1 MSRAHRSLRALAA
14 APLCAI
20 AACGLVFTVVEVDLV
35 ADLIPGRAGQGP
47 SAGLVLGADHLGRS
61 VGLRLAV
68 AAGISAG
75 PALLAAVVG
84 LGLGLPLGA
93 AAGWWAD
100 ARGRAAVALTDALG
114 AVPAVVYA
122 LLFALIF
129 GDQPRWI
136 GFGVGI
142 GGGAAL
148 ARALRARI
156 EELRAVNFVEASLLH
171 GVPPARVLL
180 HHLLWTGCRRLL
192 AQHAIELAV
201 GAVLVE
207 AALSYIGGF
216 GVQEPL
222 PSWGNMIASGF
233 GQPRG
238 QALAWAAPALCLLT
252 LGAGGAA
259 LSTAFGQPPRAAD
272 D

>member
-1 MSRAHRSLRALAA
+1 MRRAHRALAA
-14 APLCAI
+14 APLCAL
-20 AACGLVFTVVEVDLV
+20 AACGLVFGVVEVDLV
-35 ADLIPGRAGQGP
+35 ADLLPGRAGQGP
-47 SAGLVLGADHLGRS
+47 GAGLLLGADHLGRS

-93 AAGWWAD
+93 AAGWWPG
-100 ARGRAAVALTDALG
+100 ARGQVAVALTDALG
-114 AVPAVVYA
+114 AVPPVVYA

-129 GDQPRWI
+129 GDQPKWI
-136 GFGVGI
+136 GIGVGI

-156 EELRAVNFVEASLLH
+156 EELRAVSFVEASLLH
-171 GVPPARVLL
+171 GVPAARVLL
-180 HHLLWTGCRRLL
+180 HHLLWTGSRRLL
-192 AQHAIELAV
+192 AQHAVGLAV
-201 GAVLVE
+201 GCVLVE

-238 QALAWAAPALCLLT
+238 QPLAWAAPALCLLA

-259 LSTAFGQPPRAAD
+259 LTRALGAPD
-272 D
+272 RGAGG